1 MSLPFRKLGLG
12 GGGAKGILHIG
23 ALRELAKH
31 QKLFFP
37 DGVYGCSVGSIIATF
52 LAFEVPLDDNFL
64 GMSKQFF
71 SLEKFTPKLTF
82 ENILTGFSGKGVFTM
97 DKFRH
102 ELKELFML
110 KNLDI
115 ETLKIKDAKMPL
127 YIVAS
132 NISKGVP
139 TIFTGDILLID
150 AMRCSCCLPVV
161 YRPQELYGQLYIDG
175 DAFLPYIGSLHKD
188 ALILSLKTHSAR
200 ITPQNIEDMPIVTYM
215 RDVYHMG
222 TVNVIEL
229 HKTDLTI
236 DLSYTGLCAE
246 TNLADMDVP
255 DILKTSSELVR
266 TFLISKSLLKE
277 FPEVIDGR
285 ST

>member
-37 DGVYGCSVGSIIATF
+37 DGVYGCSIGSIIATF
-52 LAFEVPLDDNFL
+52 VAFEIPFDDEFL
-64 GMSKQFF
+64 ELSKHFF
-71 SLEKFTPKLTF
+71 SLEQFVPELKF
-82 ENILTGFSGKGVFTM
+82 ENILKGFSAKGLFTM
-97 DKFRH
+97 DVFCKKLTEVF
-102 ELKELFML
+102 KL

-132 NISKGVP
+132 NITKGIP

-150 AMRCSCCLPVV
+150 AIRCSCCLPIV

-188 ALILSLKTHSAR
+188 ALVLSLKTHWDK
-200 ITPQNIEDMPIVTYM
+200 ITLDTYENMPILTYI
-215 RDVYHMG
+215 RVVYNLGVM
-222 TVNVIEL
+222 NVIEL
-229 HKTDLTI
+229 HKNDLTI
-236 DLSYTGLCAE
+236 GLTYPKLVVDSNLEDFDLQ
-246 TNLADMDVP
+246 
-255 DILKTSSELVR
+255 DIFKVSGELIR
-266 TFLISKSLLKE
+266 SFLITKGFLKE
-277 FPEVIDGR
+277 LPEIVDGR